1 MESRSGRPHAHDHS
15 MCWVGARAEVENRSD
30 LTPQHY
36 LSWSG
41 EILAGLVGL
50 ASLPLEKR
58 TTRDFLMPRGGQEPS
73 SQEEKQQRSS
83 FLRTSREAAWA
94 LVPLSPTYPS
104 SHLLGLGVP
113 GGLEWIV
120 L

>member
-1 MESRSGRPHAHDHS
+1 MPMTTACAG
-15 MCWVGARAEVENRSD
+15 VGAGAEVENRSD

-58 TTRDFLMPRGGQEPS
+58 TTE
-73 SQEEKQQRSS
+73 
-83 FLRTSREAAWA
+83 TC
-94 LVPLSPTYPS
+94 
-104 SHLLGLGVP
+104 
-113 GGLEWIV
+113 
-120 L
+120 